1 MKLASKSK
9 NRLEL
14 LDLIQEGIDV
24 KNVTQSIEKI
34 KEQAYPSLLA
44 KVSEWVKDKKGFSG
58 GLAKEKA
65 KTMIKFDSSK
75 TTGARNIQ
83 FMGTS
88 NKPTLTVESS
98 GVKVAIEFIKG
109 NRGSDV
115 REAIGQSM
123 IYSTSYDFVIYVFI
137 DSTDDNRIRNGSAS
151 ITEHYF
157 LNNLWDNFNV
167 KFTLV

>member
-14 LDLIQEGIDV
+14 LDIIQEGVNVEDTSLSID
-24 KNVTQSIEKI
+24 KI
-34 KEQAYPSLLA
+34 KQNSYPSLLES
-44 KVSEWVKDKKGFSG
+44 VSRWVADKKGFSG

-65 KTMIKFDSSK
+65 KTMIKFESSK
-75 TTGARNIQ
+75 TTGARNMH

-88 NKPTLTVESS
+88 NKPTLTVDSA
-98 GVKVAIEFIKG
+98 GIKVAIEFVKG
-109 NRGSDV
+109 SRGSDL

-123 IYSTSYDFVIYVFI
+123 IYSTAYDFVLCVFI
-137 DSTDDNRIRNGSAS
+137 DGTEDGRIKGGSTS

>member
-14 LDLIQEGIDV
+14 LDVILEGVNVKDTNLSID
-24 KNVTQSIEKI
+24 KI
-34 KEQAYPSLLA
+34 KQAAYPSLLESVSSW
-44 KVSEWVKDKKGFSG
+44 VSEKKGFSG

-65 KTMIKFDSSK
+65 KTMIKFESSK
-75 TTGARNIQ
+75 TTGARNMH

-88 NKPTLTVESS
+88 NKPTLTVESA
-98 GVKVAIEFIKG
+98 GIKVAIEFIKG
-109 NRGSDV
+109 DRGSDL

-123 IYSTSYDFVIYVFI
+123 IFSTAYDFVLCLFV
-137 DSTDDNRIRNGSAS
+137 DDTEDKRIKGGSDS

>member
-14 LDLIQEGIDV
+14 LDVIQEGITVEDTTLSV
-24 KNVTQSIEKI
+24 EKI
-34 KEQAYPSLLA
+34 KQLAYPSLLE
-44 KVSEWVKDKKGFSG
+44 KVSGWVTEKKGFSG

-65 KTMIKFDSSK
+65 KTMIKFDSNK
-75 TTGARNIQ
+75 TTGARSMH
-83 FMGTS
+83 FMGTT
-88 NKPTLTVESS
+88 NKPTLTVESA
-98 GVKVAIEFIKG
+98 GIKVAIEFIKG
-109 NRGSDV
+109 DRGSDL

-123 IYSTSYDFVIYVFI
+123 IYSTAYDFVMCVFL
-137 DSTDDNRIRNGSAS
+137 DSTDDKRIKGGSSS

>member
-14 LDLIQEGIDV
+14 LDAIQEGIL
-24 KNVTQSIEKI
+24 IEDSSKTLEEI
-34 KEQAYPSLLA
+34 KEEIYPSLLER
-44 KVSEWVKDKKGFSG
+44 VSTWVTEKKGFTG

-65 KTMIKFDSSK
+65 KTMIKFESAK
-75 TTGARNIQ
+75 TTGVRDTH

-88 NKPTLTVESS
+88 NKPNITVESA
-98 GVKVAIEFIKG
+98 GIKVAIEFIKG
-109 NRGSDV
+109 SKGSDL
-115 REAIGQSM
+115 RESIGKSM
-123 IYSTSYDFVIYVFI
+123 IYSTAYDFVMFVFI
-137 DSTDDNRIRNGSAS
+137 DATEDSRIKAGSKS
-151 ITEHYF
+151 ITERYF